1 MNITIQKFAESGSR
15 SLGTIISKYKLMP
28 SMCFRTY
35 TKLFNAC
42 VSPVLDY
49 YSPVWSHRNCNELEE
64 VQHRAMRIYLGV
76 NKFYLGVNKFS
87 AKCAVNGDMGWTPG
101 DIRLKIKL
109 IKILEQISVAT

>member
-1 MNITIQKFAESGSR
+1 
-15 SLGTIISKYKLMP
+15 MP

-49 YSPVWSHRNCNELEE
+49 CSPVWSHRNCNELEE

-76 NKFYLGVNKFS
+76 NKFS
-87 AKCAVNGDMGWTPG
+87 AKCAVIGDMGWTPG
-101 DIRLKIKL
+101 DIRRKL
-109 IKILEQISVAT
+109 NLLRYWNRLVLLLN

>member
-49 YSPVWSHRNCNELEE
+49 CSPVWSHRNCNELEE
-64 VQHRAMRIYLGV
+64 VQHRAMRIYF
-76 NKFYLGVNKFS
+76 NRCK
-87 AKCAVNGDMGWTPG
+87 
-101 DIRLKIKL
+101 
-109 IKILEQISVAT
+109 